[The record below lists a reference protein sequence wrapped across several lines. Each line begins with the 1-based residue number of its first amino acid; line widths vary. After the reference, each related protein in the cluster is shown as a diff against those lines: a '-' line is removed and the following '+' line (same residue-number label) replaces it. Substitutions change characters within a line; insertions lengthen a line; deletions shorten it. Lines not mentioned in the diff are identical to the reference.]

1 MCRLLVWFIL
11 SRLLI
16 SPALIVAAIVGLDC
30 GGHVPG
36 VLDLAKL
43 VVIITACLPGALV
56 LVVLLKSHEELDL
69 PPVQQHVKQRGIPT
83 VQN

>member
-43 VVIITACLPGALV
+43 VVIITACLPGALIV
-56 LVVLLKSHEELDL
+56 VVLLKSHE
-69 PPVQQHVKQRGIPT
+69 
-83 VQN
+83 